1 MKTSALAL
9 ATLLL
14 LPGVAPAAEST
25 PADFGAAF
33 CKASLD
39 DDMSA
44 IYSDLTPDL
53 AAIIADAEA
62 KNAKIQA
69 DAPDEKPP
77 LGDGLPWRS
86 WTDYADGCEVGAI
99 TEDASKTLVEIRYSF
114 AAAPDANYTDQLV
127 LVPATTGSGWL
138 LDDVKL
144 MDEMTLRSALA
155 AAFAP

>member
-1 MKTSALAL
+1 
-9 ATLLL
+9 
-14 LPGVAPAAEST
+14 
-25 PADFGAAF
+25 
-33 CKASLD
+33 
-39 DDMSA
+39 MSA

>member
-1 MKTSALAL
+1 MKTSTVALS
-9 ATLLL
+9 TLLL
-14 LPGVAPAAEST
+14 LPGLASAAEST
-25 PADFGAAF
+25 PAIFGAVF

-44 IYSDLTPDL
+44 IDSDLTPDL

-62 KNAKIQA
+62 NNAKIQA
-69 DAPDEKPP
+69 SAPDEKPP

-99 TEDASKTLVEIRYSF
+99 TEDAGKTLVEIRYSF
-114 AAAPDANYTDQLV
+114 ASSPDANYTDQLV

-138 LDDVKL
+138 LDDIKL

-155 AAFAP
+155 AAFAY